1 MYMVKQKSPL
11 GVSQDGDPIRK
22 SPHSYGPANLPTS
35 MADNHFFPPGFW
47 VLAYHY
53 CNVVVGFVLDL
64 SFAERASG
72 AGADST
78 AYSTRTIPCEPG
90 VTMRPIL
97 CGGFYSNE
105 AAGGAPYHGLF
116 ISWYSLYSGIGQ
128 VVHRDSMAPVTARR
142 AEARKMKAA
151 RLREEANLV
160 KSSETIT
167 ETKDPSKPTCFFD
180 ESLLACDICLEI
192 MHNAMNVSPCNHKF
206 CAGCI
211 YEWNSLNTKCP
222 KCRWSAA
229 DITRDATLNSI
240 IEQYL
245 TAFPEKRRDKAQLI
259 ELDERELNHL
269 EQWERKRD
277 SDEGDYDYEM
287 EDQFFDDSDDSD
299 SFEVQDEQLES
310 DDEDA
315 LEYSNSD
322 RWSDN
327 MIGSFDED
335 DDENDSDIQHEYIS
349 RRNLEKARMERLRR
363 EKEERDRLKELE
375 AERSRKTS
383 AKSKKEKS
391 RDRRCGTGG
400 GNGRSTNSSRS
411 NTRLNNVSAP
421 TSTRSVTTHSM
432 TLRSRNL

>member
-1 MYMVKQKSPL
+1 
-11 GVSQDGDPIRK
+11 
-22 SPHSYGPANLPTS
+22 
-35 MADNHFFPPGFW
+35 
-47 VLAYHY
+47 
-53 CNVVVGFVLDL
+53 
-64 SFAERASG
+64 
-72 AGADST
+72 
-78 AYSTRTIPCEPG
+78 
-90 VTMRPIL
+90 
-97 CGGFYSNE
+97 
-105 AAGGAPYHGLF
+105 
-116 ISWYSLYSGIGQ
+116 
-128 VVHRDSMAPVTARR
+128 MAPVTARR

-160 KSSETIT
+160 KSSETVKQT
-167 ETKDPSKPTCFFD
+167 DDPSKPTCFFD

-245 TAFPEKRRDKAQLI
+245 IAFPEKRRDKAQLI

-277 SDEGDYDYEM
+277 SDEGDYDYDM
-287 EDQFFDDSDDSD
+287 EDQFFESDDSD
-299 SFEVQDEQLES
+299 TFEVQGDQLES
-310 DDEDA
+310 DDDV

-322 RWSDN
+322 RWSDRD
-327 MIGSFDED
+327 MLGSFDED
-335 DDENDSDIQHEYIS
+335 EDENDSDIQHEYIS

-363 EKEERDRLKELE
+363 EKQERDRLKELE

-400 GNGRSTNSSRS
+400 GNGAAY
-411 NTRLNNVSAP
+411 L
-421 TSTRSVTTHSM
+421 
-432 TLRSRNL
+432 